1 MKISPIVASFDVA
14 PDDTV
19 PDVIVIV
26 SAVESYVQA
35 KVLDTEL
42 SLPVPSLNVL
52 AETEIEVAP
61 SVVGV
66 KVAV

>member
-42 SLPVPSLNVL
+42 SLPVPSSNVPP
-52 AETEIEVAP
+52 ATAIVVDP

-66 KVAV
+66 NVAV

>member
-26 SAVESYVQA
+26 GAV
-35 KVLDTEL
+35 L
-42 SLPVPSLNVL
+42 STVTAPVFADVSVAPALPVPS
-52 AETEIEVAP
+52 T
-61 SVVGV
+61 
-66 KVAV
+66 